1 MKQIVID
8 YKDYQMDSETQ
19 KQLRKADLCNEEIK
33 RHRPFEGELLKQ
45 VRDFYKIDTTWS
57 SSALEGNSY
66 TISETKVMLEDG
78 ITVAG
83 KPLKHTLEICGHADA
98 YDYMFSLVGNA
109 RLTITDI
116 CKIHQQ
122 LMQKEI
128 GVAAGQ
134 YKTDENLI
142 TGSDYTTIAVK
153 QVDQEME
160 RLGTWME
167 KQQGQM
173 HPVQFAAEVHRALV
187 YIHPF
192 SDGNGRTARL
202 AMNAILIQNGYLPC
216 VISPVIRLDYI
227 NALEAGRN
235 GNKNEFVRFIA
246 EAETETEKDFI
257 RGMHMNMPDFTKL
270 NEKNIS
276 FRKQEMLQDMQLEK
290 L

>member
-8 YKDYQMDSETQ
+8 YKEYQMDSETQ

-33 RHRPFEGELLKQ
+33 LHRPFEGELLKQ

-98 YDYMFSLVGNA
+98 YDYMFSLVGNE

-128 GVAAGQ
+128 GAAAGQ

-142 TGSDYTTIAVK
+142 TGSEYTTIAVK
-153 QVDQEME
+153 QVEQEME

-257 RGMHMNMPDFTKL
+257 RGMHMSMPDFAKL
-270 NEKNIS
+270 NEKDMS
-276 FRKQEMLQDMQLEK
+276 FRKQEMLQDMQLEEM
-290 L
+290 

>member
-8 YKDYQMDSETQ
+8 YKEYQMDSETQ

-33 RHRPFEGELLKQ
+33 LHRPFEGELLKQ

-98 YDYMFSLVGNA
+98 YDYMFSLVGNE

-128 GVAAGQ
+128 GAAAGQ

-142 TGSDYTTIAVK
+142 TGSEYTTIAVK
-153 QVDQEME
+153 QVEQEME

-257 RGMHMNMPDFTKL
+257 RGMHMSMPDFAKL
-270 NEKNIS
+270 NEKDMS
-276 FRKQEMLQDMQLEK
+276 FRKQEMLQDM
-290 L
+290 